1 MIELCPRCGK
11 NLALAGYM
19 HLCAPLLTHAP
30 KAKAVT
36 ENRVTKNPPPP
47 VTKIQE
53 VTSSH
58 MHRRVRKQGNAV
70 PSGGKQRLPRRQLMP
85 VTRRADIRR
94 RQFMALLGGA
104 AASLPHRPNITQ
116 IASARGD

>member
-11 NLALAGYM
+11 NLALVGYM

-58 MHRRVRKQGNAV
+58 MHRRVRKQATQCIQAAN
-70 PSGGKQRLPRRQLMP
+70 SDCR
-85 VTRRADIRR
+85 
-94 RQFMALLGGA
+94 
-104 AASLPHRPNITQ
+104 AASSCP
-116 IASARGD
+116 

>member
-1 MIELCPRCGK
+1 MREEVVMRFCQMCGK
-11 NLALAGYM
+11 NLVLVGYM

-53 VTSSH
+53 VTSRH
-58 MHRRVRKQGNAV
+58 IHRRV
-70 PSGGKQRLPRRQLMP
+70 
-85 VTRRADIRR
+85 ADIATGSRACR
-94 RQFMALLGGA
+94 
-104 AASLPHRPNITQ
+104 
-116 IASARGD
+116 

>member
-11 NLALAGYM
+11 NLALVGYM
-19 HLCAPLLTHAP
+19 HLCAPLLTHPP

-53 VTSSH
+53 VVTKKVVS
-58 MHRRVRKQGNAV
+58 RKRGWPTGRVRCLA
-70 PSGGKQRLPRRQLMP
+70 RCHTL
-85 VTRRADIRR
+85 RA
-94 RQFMALLGGA
+94 A
-104 AASLPHRPNITQ
+104 
-116 IASARGD
+116 